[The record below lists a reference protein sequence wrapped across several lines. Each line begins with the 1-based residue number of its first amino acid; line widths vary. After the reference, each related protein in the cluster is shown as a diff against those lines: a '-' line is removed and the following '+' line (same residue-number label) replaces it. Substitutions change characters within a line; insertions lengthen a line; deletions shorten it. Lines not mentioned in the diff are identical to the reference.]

1 MLSPDAPSA
10 ASVPLV
16 RCLIVDDEPLGRRAI
31 RSHIEAHPLLDA
43 VAEARDGME
52 AMAALRGGGIDAV
65 FLDLE
70 MPKLTGF
77 EMLRALPTPPLVVVV
92 TAYSDRAVEGFDVGV
107 VDYLVKPVAR
117 ARFAKAAAR
126 LLSAA
131 DERTRSDA
139 SPSAPS
145 APSAEA
151 GQSGA
156 SAPGASTPG
165 ASFFVPTDQGA
176 ERIDLD
182 DLRYAEAWGNYVRL
196 HLPDRVVLTKGPLY
210 DVARTLPDAAFVRVH
225 RSYVVAVRHIQR
237 VTSSAVVVD
246 GQEIPV
252 SERHRQTVTARLGLV

>member
-1 MLSPDAPSA
+1 MPPSTV
-10 ASVPLV
+10 STLPGL

-31 RSHIEAHPLLDA
+31 RSHIDAHPLLDA

-77 EMLRALPTPPLVVVV
+77 EMLRALLIPPLVVVV

-117 ARFAKAAAR
+117 ERFAKSAAR

-131 DERTRSDA
+131 AERTRSDA
-139 SPSAPS
+139 SPSAP
-145 APSAEA
+145 AAASAEA

-156 SAPGASTPG
+156 STSG

-196 HLPDRVVLTKGPLY
+196 HLPGRTVLTKGPLY
-210 DVARTLPDAAFVRVH
+210 DVARSLPDAAFVQVH
-225 RSYVVAVRHIQR
+225 RSYVVATRHIQR

-252 SERHRQTVTARLGLV
+252 SERHRATVVARLGLA

>member
-1 MLSPDAPSA
+1 MPSPDAQSA

-31 RSHIEAHPLLDA
+31 RSHIDAHPLLDA

-77 EMLRALPTPPLVVVV
+77 EMLRALPAPPLVVVV

-117 ARFAKAAAR
+117 ERFAKAAAR

-131 DERTRSDA
+131 DARTRGAQPPRILS
-139 SPSAPS
+139 SPSRS
-145 APSAEA
+145 RA
-151 GQSGA
+151 G
-156 SAPGASTPG
+156 TPTTDRG

-237 VTSSAVVVD
+237 VTNTAVVVD
-246 GQEIPV
+246 EEEIPV
-252 SERHRQTVTARLGLV
+252 SERHRAKVVARLGLA